1 MNKIRVLHC
10 LETLGSGGV
19 EQRRLLLAKYLNS
32 NVYEQ
37 AIICTKAVGALPSQL
52 EAAGCSIFPV
62 GSLNHPF
69 DVKTHLKV
77 LKVIKE
83 FKPHIIH
90 GAVFEGITMASICGS
105 LSRVPIIIGEETS
118 DPTNRS
124 SKANLLMKSF
134 SLLNHRMV
142 GVSPAAYSYLVN
154 TIKVDKMKA
163 VLINNGVEP
172 SVEVSDMQKKSLRE
186 RFELGND
193 NFVIGFVGRLFDE
206 YKRVS
211 DLITAF
217 ASIIDTHPTARLL
230 IIGDGP
236 DKEKLIKL
244 AERLNITSKI
254 IFAGYQSDTRPFYS
268 IMNLFV
274 LPSLNESFGLV
285 LVEAM
290 FAKIPVIASRVGG
303 IPYIVKEKSTGLL
316 FTPKDVEGLSSHLL
330 YMIEN
335 SSKAVD
341 MGRQGYEVA
350 MKEFSADRYVK
361 DVDRFYQSLIDLY
374 IKAH

>member
-1 MNKIRVLHC
+1 MSKIRVLHC
-10 LETLGSGGV
+10 LETVGSGGV

-32 NVYEQ
+32 DVYEQ

-52 EAAGCSIFPV
+52 EDVGCSIFPV

-83 FKPHIIH
+83 FRPHIIH
-90 GAVFEGITMASICGS
+90 GAVFEGVTMASICGS

-134 SLLNHRMV
+134 SLLTHRMV

-154 TIKVDKMKA
+154 TIKVDKKKA

-172 SVEVSDMQKKSLRE
+172 SAEISDVQKKVLRE
-186 RFELGND
+186 RFGLGTD
-193 NFVIGFVGRLFDE
+193 NFVIGFVGRLFDG

-211 DLITAF
+211 DLINAF
-217 ASIIDTHPTARLL
+217 ASVVDMHPMARLL

-244 AERLNITSKI
+244 AKRLSIADKI
-254 IFAGYQSDTRPFYS
+254 VFAGYQSDTRPFYS

-290 FAKIPVIASRVGG
+290 FAKVPVVASRVGG

-316 FTPKDVEGLSSHLL
+316 FTPKDIVSLSRHIQ

-335 SSKAVD
+335 PSIAVD
-341 MGRQGYEVA
+341 MGKQGYEVA
-350 MKEFSADRYVK
+350 MKDFSAHRYVR
-361 DVDRFYQSLIDLY
+361 DVDQFYQSLINLY
-374 IKAH
+374 IKVY

>member
-1 MNKIRVLHC
+1 MSKIRVLHC
-10 LETLGSGGV
+10 LETVDSGGV
-19 EQRRLLLAKYLNS
+19 EQLRLLLAKYLNS
-32 NVYEQ
+32 DVYEQ
-37 AIICTKAVGALPSQL
+37 AVVCTNASGIIPSQL
-52 EAAGCSIFPV
+52 QAVGCKVFTV

-69 DVKTHLKV
+69 DIKIHIKV
-77 LKVIKE
+77 LKIIKK

-90 GAVFEGITMASICGS
+90 GAVFEGVTMASICGS

-134 SLLNHRMV
+134 SLLTHRMV

-154 TIKVDKMKA
+154 TIKVEKKKV

-172 SVEVSDMQKKSLRE
+172 SAEISDMQKKVLRG
-186 RFELGND
+186 RFELGTD
-193 NFVIGFVGRLFDE
+193 NFIIGFVGRLFDG

-211 DLITAF
+211 DLINAF
-217 ASIIDTHPTARLL
+217 ASVVDMHPMARLL
-230 IIGDGP
+230 VIGDGP
-236 DKEKLIKL
+236 DKEKLIEL
-244 AERLNITSKI
+244 AESLDIADKI
-254 IFAGYQSDTRPFYS
+254 VFAGYQSDTRPFYS

-290 FAKIPVIASRVGG
+290 FAKVPVVASRVGG

-316 FTPKDVEGLSSHLL
+316 FTPKDIIGLSQYIQ

-335 SSKAVD
+335 PFIALD
-341 MGRQGYEVA
+341 MGKQGYEVA
-350 MKEFSADRYVK
+350 MKDFSARRYVK
-361 DVDRFYQSLIDLY
+361 DVDQFYQKLIDLY
-374 IKAH
+374 IKDY